1 MICIYIHIHIYIY
14 IDIGPGKKCNDD
26 GNKKITPGVRRI
38 FRLILGWL
46 WQFRVGVFRGISI
59 IQSIY
64 RKLFLQDDPV
74 TPPTYTDY
82 PSTDT
87 RRYPTSK
94 GRLR

>member
-1 MICIYIHIHIYIY
+1 MYILIS
-14 IDIGPGKKCNDD
+14 DLEKNAMTTATKKN
-26 GNKKITPGVRRI
+26 THGVRRI
-38 FRLILGWL
+38 FRLILGWF
-46 WQFRVGVFRGISI
+46 WQFCVGLFRGISI